1 MDNRY
6 IVVMG
11 WMMSV
16 LGLSGNDLLA
26 YALIYGY
33 SQDGQGM
40 YFGSIR
46 HTADALNI
54 SPRAATDVLKRLE
67 ERGIIT
73 KVDTVMNGIQRCAR
87 CAVVPEEVK
96 RTPPPLG
103 RTPKKEDK
111 PRQQTSKLAPARFKK
126 PTLDEVREYCQQR
139 NNSIDAERFY
149 AYYEANGWV
158 QGRGKPI
165 KSWKAAIIT
174 WEKTQFNTIQHGQRI
189 DSTSNKE
196 ATLARRRAELA
207 DEAARLDAEYRAR
220 STCANDAGRLLDAT

>member
-33 SQDGQGM
+33 SQDEGGV
-40 YFGSIR
+40 YFGSIK
-46 HTADALNI
+46 HTAEALNI
-54 SPRAATDVLKRLE
+54 SPRAAADVLRRLE
-67 ERGIIT
+67 ERGIIA
-73 KVDTVMNGIQRCAR
+73 KVNTIVNGIQRCAR
-87 CAVVPEEVK
+87 MAVVPPEGK
-96 RTPPPLG
+96 KKNAPPDP
-103 RTPKKEDK
+103 PA
-111 PRQQTSKLAPARFKK
+111 QTRLQASRPAIARFKK
-126 PTLDEVREYCQQR
+126 PTLDEVREYCRQR
-139 NNSIDAERFY
+139 NNGIDAEKFF

-165 KSWKAAIIT
+165 KSWRAAVIT
-174 WEKTQFNTIQHGQRI
+174 WEKSNYNNIANGQRI
-189 DSTSNKE
+189 DRTGDKE

-207 DEAARLDAEYRAR
+207 DEAARIDAEYRAR
-220 STCANDAGRLLDAT
+220 SACTNDSGRVLDAT

>member
-33 SQDGQGM
+33 SQDEGGV
-40 YFGSIR
+40 YFGSIK
-46 HTADALNI
+46 HTAEALNI
-54 SPRAATDVLKRLE
+54 SPRAAADVLRRLE

-73 KVDTVMNGIQRCAR
+73 KVNTIVNGIQRCAR
-87 CAVVPEEVK
+87 MAVVPPEGK
-96 RTPPPLG
+96 KKNAPPDP
-103 RTPKKEDK
+103 PA
-111 PRQQTSKLAPARFKK
+111 QTRPQASRPAPARFKK
-126 PTLDEVREYCQQR
+126 PTLEEVQEYCRQR
-139 NNSIDAERFY
+139 NNGIDAEKFI

-165 KSWKAAIIT
+165 KSWRAAVIT
-174 WEKTQFNTIQHGQRI
+174 WEKSNYNNIANGQRI
-189 DSTSNKE
+189 DRTGDKE

-207 DEAARLDAEYRAR
+207 DEAARIDAEYRAR
-220 STCANDAGRLLDAT
+220 SACTNDPGRVLDAT